1 MRLANT
7 AMGMKQQSV
16 YTFVYI
22 LLCMLLYISYDVYT
36 TDACSCHNYRGD
48 SDKQVNNCKSDKLR
62 GGGSGV
68 GGLIGQYPNSKLPW
82 IRQLSYPAGCWL
94 KGYHSR
100 YLVRNL

>member
-1 MRLANT
+1 MTVTPPLSLIPFI
-7 AMGMKQQSV
+7 MG
-16 YTFVYI
+16 FNHLI
-22 LLCMLLYISYDVYT
+22 LILV
-36 TDACSCHNYRGD
+36 
-48 SDKQVNNCKSDKLR
+48 SDKLR

-94 KGYHSR
+94 KGYHSS